1 MAFVEL
7 QDVRIHYEITGE
19 AGLPVLVF
27 SHSLGVNLSMWEP
40 QIDALTPHF
49 RILRHDTRGHGR
61 SSVPQGPY
69 EIAQLG
75 RDVVALLDSLS
86 IERASF
92 CGISMGGVIG
102 QWLGIHAAARLDKLL
117 LANTAAKIGMEDVW
131 NDRIRTVLNE
141 GLDIVTPG
149 TLERWFTPQF
159 RVAEPAI
166 IAATST
172 MLQATDPQ
180 GYAACCA
187 AIRDADFR
195 ETVRKIAAPT
205 LVFTGAH
212 DPVTT
217 PADGRFLASNIHGAK
232 YVELRSAHLSNV
244 EASAE
249 FNAALLE
256 FLLS

>member
-1 MAFVEL
+1 MAHGDMAHSEL
-7 QDVRIHYEITGE
+7 QERY
-19 AGLPVLVF
+19 
-27 SHSLGVNLSMWEP
+27 
-40 QIDALTPHF
+40 QQ
-49 RILRHDTRGHGR
+49 LRSGTRSGR
-61 SSVPQGPY
+61 YS
-69 EIAQLG
+69 
-75 RDVVALLDSLS
+75 
-86 IERASF
+86 
-92 CGISMGGVIG
+92 
-102 QWLGIHAAARLDKLL
+102 
-117 LANTAAKIGMEDVW
+117 ANRMVYA
-131 NDRIRTVLNE
+131 
-141 GLDIVTPG
+141 P
-149 TLERWFTPQF
+149 
-159 RVAEPAI
+159 
-166 IAATST
+166 SY
-172 MLQATDPQ
+172 PQ